1 MRTIQTYNYTPIEI
15 LGLKTSSYFWIF
27 VDYIACKMEKFAQ
40 LYEKSISTEYKRESK
55 MFDISASKNI
65 LHIGCGAYPVT
76 AMTLEKMNGKKI
88 VAIDSNPKAVE
99 LAKQVINKKK
109 INDKISIENG
119 DGTNYPVKEFD
130 AIIISGCSVPKIQVL
145 KHVINTAKPNSKI
158 IVRELFRTSSLITQ
172 IINSYENIELIKKI
186 TNTPFPFFR
195 WKSFYLIKK

>member
-1 MRTIQTYNYTPIEI
+1 
-15 LGLKTSSYFWIF
+15 
-27 VDYIACKMEKFAQ
+27 MEKFAQ
-40 LYEKSISTEYKRESK
+40 LYEKSISKEYKRESK

-88 VAIDSNPKAVE
+88 VAIDSNPKAIE